1 MGPAACRC
9 EAEPL
14 EGVIRISQ
22 NEQGVLVIS
31 NLAETDSSAP
41 LMAAFGK
48 TKPIVPPPPDSSV
61 SYEDLPLYGQIIPA
75 AHNTNPEI
83 SFSTATEVGP
93 LRRNRDKKGVLRISN
108 VVPAMRSESAC
119 SGQWAPG

>member
-1 MGPAACRC
+1 MVKSVSRPLVHGARGRRH

-14 EGVIRISQ
+14 EGAIRISQ
-22 NEQGVLVIS
+22 NVQGVLVIT

-41 LMAAFGK
+41 LMAGFGK
-48 TKPIVPPPPDSSV
+48 TKPIAPPPPDSPV

-75 AHNTNPEI
+75 AHNPNPEI

-93 LRRNRDKKGVLRISN
+93 LRR
-108 VVPAMRSESAC
+108 
-119 SGQWAPG
+119 